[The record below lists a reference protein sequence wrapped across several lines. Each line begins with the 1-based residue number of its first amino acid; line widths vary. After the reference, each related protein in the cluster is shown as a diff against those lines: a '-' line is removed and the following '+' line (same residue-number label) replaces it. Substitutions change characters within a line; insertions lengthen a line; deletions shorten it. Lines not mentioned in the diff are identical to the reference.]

1 MGDGQL
7 LIRPMEERDIAQ
19 AARIEAESFST
30 PWSAE
35 AFRKS
40 LALDY
45 TIFLTAEWEGRV
57 AGYCGCYVSL
67 EEAEI
72 TNVAVKEELR
82 GRGIARAL
90 LLELLRQGEDR
101 GAKAFLLEV
110 RAGNAPAIRLYEG
123 LGFEREGLRRN
134 FYEQPREDALVMWKR
149 FPAL

>member
-90 LLELLRQGEDR
+90 LLDLLQQGEAR

>member
-72 TNVAVKEELR
+72 TTATEATRPELSSAS
-82 GRGIARAL
+82 IFIESPPL
-90 LLELLRQGEDR
+90 
-101 GAKAFLLEV
+101 
-110 RAGNAPAIRLYEG
+110 
-123 LGFEREGLRRN
+123 
-134 FYEQPREDALVMWKR
+134 
-149 FPAL
+149 

>member
-19 AARIEAESFST
+19 VARIEAESFST

-67 EEAEI
+67 EEAD
-72 TNVAVKEELR
+72 

-90 LLELLRQGEDR
+90 LLELLRQGEAR

-123 LGFEREGLRRN
+123 LGFEREGMRRN

>member
-19 AARIEAESFST
+19 AARIEAENFST

-90 LLELLRQGEDR
+90 LLELLRQGEAR

-123 LGFEREGLRRN
+123 LGF
-134 FYEQPREDALVMWKR
+134 
-149 FPAL
+149 

>member
-90 LLELLRQGEDR
+90 LLELLRQGEGR

>member
-90 LLELLRQGEDR
+90 LLELLRQGEAR
-101 GAKAFLLEV
+101 GAKAVLLEV

>member
-7 LIRPMEERDIAQ
+7 LVRPMEERDIAQ

-35 AFRKS
+35 AFLKS

-57 AGYCGCYVSL
+57 AVFCGCYVSL

-72 TNVAVKEELR
+72 SYVAV
-82 GRGIARAL
+82 
-90 LLELLRQGEDR
+90 
-101 GAKAFLLEV
+101 
-110 RAGNAPAIRLYEG
+110 
-123 LGFEREGLRRN
+123 
-134 FYEQPREDALVMWKR
+134 
-149 FPAL
+149 

>member
-90 LLELLRQGEDR
+90 LLELLRQGEAR
-101 GAKAFLLEV
+101 GTKAFLLEV

-123 LGFEREGLRRN
+123 LGFERKGLRRN

>member
-19 AARIEAESFST
+19 AARIEAENFST

-90 LLELLRQGEDR
+90 LLELLRQGEAR

-149 FPAL
+149 FPAI

>member
-19 AARIEAESFST
+19 AARIEAENFST

-90 LLELLRQGEDR
+90 LLELLQQGEAR

>member
-19 AARIEAESFST
+19 AARIEEESFST

-90 LLELLRQGEDR
+90 LLELLRQGEGR

>member
-90 LLELLRQGEDR
+90 LLELLRQGGSPRRESLPSG
-101 GAKAFLLEV
+101 GAGRQCACD
-110 RAGNAPAIRLYEG
+110 PP
-123 LGFEREGLRRN
+123 LRR
-134 FYEQPREDALVMWKR
+134 PGL
-149 FPAL
+149 

>member
-90 LLELLRQGEDR
+90 LLELLRQGEAR
-101 GAKAFLLEV
+101 SAKAFLLEV
-110 RAGNAPAIRLYEG
+110 RAGNASAIRLYEG

>member
-90 LLELLRQGEDR
+90 LLELLQQGEAR

>member
-19 AARIEAESFST
+19 AARIEAESFSA

-90 LLELLRQGEDR
+90 LLELLRQGEGR